1 MKRKRAFFAI
11 ILIILP
17 ILVYLPNLGH
27 ELIWDSKPIILENDL
42 LKGKFSLPAVFA
54 SGYWQT
60 TSQRSDGGYD
70 YYRPLMILSFMA
82 ENAAWG
88 LSPWRLRLVNL
99 FLFIAS
105 LFILYFF
112 LQRLPAPP
120 GAAEAA
126 ILLYALFPLHLDN
139 INWVVGRC
147 DLLMLFFAS
156 LALLLFDLF
165 LERRSSCLLGL
176 AVFSYALAL
185 LSKESAVFFLPI
197 FPLHQLIRKRRLT
210 LHCCISPL
218 LVTAAYWLLKSSVIG
233 RGGVPI
239 RLFPGFWENVLQPLG
254 ALGYYARSLVF
265 PYAYDMFLP
274 IGSVLT
280 LPYIAAGS
288 LLALLIITLPNL
300 ASRDGNFGHSLAK
313 GRWGAWRAELA
324 PAWSWTVPFL
334 CGTVLMVFTPIH
346 PFSISTRY
354 LLVPALGWTW
364 FLGHRLAGLRPAAR
378 RAVLILMLAASV
390 VTVTIQARSYRN
402 EAGFW
407 SRALHS
413 APGESFFLYK
423 HAGELLAGG
432 EIMRAEALLN
442 RALAAPMKPST
453 AAGIALHLADIAFA
467 QARYR
472 ESLGW
477 LEKIRALQLDPPQAR
492 HRLLRLQM
500 IHRARGDLAAAE
512 AAILVSGAAL
522 PAPRRQESLV
532 ALYVAFAAWDK
543 ARAAVRALPA
553 PQAAEWAGRI
563 AGEESAFQVMGPDRR
578 AGFFLRHG
586 NFLAAWNAFPYPD
599 SVAIAWRLRSIQLAL
614 LAGLEEE
621 GRRRIERLA
630 GEQGEDFRIL
640 NSIGDIFFA
649 LHRAEES
656 LEFYRRSLRLN
667 PGQPALRERVE
678 AIGEQRGLPPS
689 ARVARG
695 D

>member
-17 ILVYLPNLGH
+17 ILAYLPNLGH
-27 ELIWDSKPIILENDL
+27 ELIWDSKPIILENEL
-42 LKGKFSLPAVFA
+42 LQGTFSLPAAFA

-105 LFILYFF
+105 LFILHFF
-112 LQRLPAPP
+112 LQRLAAPP

-165 LERRSSCLLGL
+165 LERRASRLLGL
-176 AVFSYALAL
+176 AMLSYALAL
-185 LSKESAVFFLPI
+185 LSKESAVFFLPV
-197 FPLHQLIRKRRLT
+197 FPLQQLIRKRRLT
-210 LHCCISPL
+210 PHCCLSPL

-233 RGGVPI
+233 RAGVPI

-254 ALGYYARSLVF
+254 ALGYYARSLAF
-265 PYAYDMFLP
+265 PFAYDMFLP

-280 LPYIAAGS
+280 LPYFAAGA
-288 LLALLIITLPNL
+288 LLALLIIALPVL
-300 ASRDGNFGHSLAK
+300 ASGSGNFGHSLAK
-313 GRWGAWRAELA
+313 GRLGPWRAELA

-334 CGTVLMVFTPIH
+334 CGTVLMVFTPIQ

-354 LLVPALGWTW
+354 LLFPALGWTW

-378 RAVLILMLAASV
+378 RAALIFLLAASA

-407 SRALHS
+407 SRALRS
-413 APGESFFLYK
+413 APNESFFLHK

-472 ESLGW
+472 ESLDW
-477 LEKIRALQLDPPQAR
+477 LEKVRALQLDPPQAR
-492 HRLLRLQM
+492 HRSLRLQE

-512 AAILVSGAAL
+512 AAIRGSGASL
-522 PAPRRQESLV
+522 PAPRRQESLI
-532 ALYVAFAAWDK
+532 ALHVAFAAWDK
-543 ARAAVRALPA
+543 ASAAVRALPA
-553 PQAAEWAGRI
+553 PQAAAWAERI
-563 AGEESAFQVMGPDRR
+563 AGEENAFRVMGPDRR
-578 AGFFLRHG
+578 AEFFLRHG
-586 NFLAAWNAFPYPD
+586 NFLAAWNAFPCPD
-599 SVAIAWRLRSIQLAL
+599 SEAIAWRLRSIQLTL

-630 GEQGEDFRIL
+630 GEQGKDFRVL

-656 LEFYRRSLRLN
+656 LEFYCRSLRLN

-678 AIGEQRGLPPS
+678 AIGEQRGLPPP

-695 D
+695 N